1 MQLFNIINA
10 RKLHADEFNV
20 FENFFNNFMFI
31 AVMVTTFVTQIVM
44 VEIGG
49 MAIKT
54 KSMNV
59 QQNLICLLFGSGSLI
74 WGAVIK
80 FIPMKYF

>member
-20 FENFFNNFMFI
+20 FADFCNNPMFI
-31 AVMVTTFVTQIVM
+31 LVMIVTFATQIVM

-54 KSMNV
+54 KPLNT
-59 QQNLICLLFGSGSLI
+59 QENLLCLLFGSGSLI
-74 WGAVIK
+74 WGVVIK
-80 FIPMKYF
+80 FLPMRFF